1 MTTIRDCP
9 ECGGSGVLDEGTEH
23 ERRCDY
29 CGGRGFV
36 PDGEDDDSGVLQT
49 LRPLSSL
56 FFIT

>member
-9 ECGGSGVLDEGTEH
+9 ECGGSGVLEQGTEQ

-36 PDGEDDDSGVLQT
+36 PDDENEGGGVLQT
-49 LRPLSSL
+49 RSPV
-56 FFIT
+56 FFTA